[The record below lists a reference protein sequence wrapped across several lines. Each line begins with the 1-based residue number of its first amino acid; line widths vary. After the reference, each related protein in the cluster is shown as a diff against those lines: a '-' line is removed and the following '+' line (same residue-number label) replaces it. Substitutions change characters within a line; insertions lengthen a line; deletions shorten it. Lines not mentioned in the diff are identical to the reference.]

1 MICKLASL
9 SKVLK
14 LICFNQVSFLNL
26 SVISVHVIILYDK
39 KLTEQGFEQ
48 ITVLCAIA
56 YTKDEIKLNS
66 TI

>member
-9 SKVLK
+9 SKVLT

-26 SVISVHVIILYDK
+26 SVTSLHVIILYDK
-39 KLTEQGFEQ
+39 KLTEQGFEKT
-48 ITVLCAIA
+48 TVLCAIA
-56 YTKDEIKLNS
+56 YTKDEIKFNS

>member
-9 SKVLK
+9 CKVLT
-14 LICFNQVSFLNL
+14 LICFNQVSFLHL
-26 SVISVHVIILYDK
+26 SVISLHVIILYAK
-39 KLTEQGFEQ
+39 KLTEQGFGQ

-56 YTKDEIKLNS
+56 YIIDEIKFNS

>member
-9 SKVLK
+9 SKVLT

-26 SVISVHVIILYDK
+26 SVISWHLIVLYNK
-39 KLTEQGFEQ
+39 KLTEQGFEP

-56 YTKDEIKLNS
+56 YIIDEIKFNS

>member
-9 SKVLK
+9 SKVLT

-26 SVISVHVIILYDK
+26 SVISLHVIILYDEK
-39 KLTEQGFEQ
+39 MTEQGFEQ

-56 YTKDEIKLNS
+56 YIIEEIKFNS

>member
-9 SKVLK
+9 SKVLM

-26 SVISVHVIILYDK
+26 SVISLHVIILYGK

-48 ITVLCAIA
+48 ITDLCAIV
-56 YTKDEIKLNS
+56 YIIDEIKFFS
-66 TI
+66 KI